1 MTPYIG
7 CDYARERLESF
18 LDEELSIEE
27 QVAVE
32 SHVRWCRTCAA
43 RIEDLQL
50 IGTSVRI
57 GPPGYRKTNDF
68 EPAVSAVASR
78 VLLRVR
84 AEREQSF
91 AVRIRE
97 QFTDMHLLW
106 PALGASMAMALC
118 VTLAVG
124 VLKRA
129 SLDRPESLATRLD
142 AMVNPGSELNP
153 LRPDNNAR
161 VDRYFEKFVD
171 SDRAGGISIPRVLDD
186 GMNFE
191 GIGDQEAMFTMAT
204 VVSREGRIANAEL
217 LKSERTGA
225 TAERAVHANDVEAV
239 LDAVRQSRFAPAQ
252 TALGRAVA
260 VNMVWL
266 IVVTTVQTPQTPQA
280 ANPQPPATQVTR
292 ARRIQPVDAAT
303 PLPVGRQS
311 ARTSLSPTA

>member
-1 MTPYIG
+1 MTSYIG

-18 LDEELSIEE
+18 VDEELSIEE

-50 IGTSVRI
+50 IGASVRI
-57 GPPGYRKTNDF
+57 GSPSFRRTGDF

-78 VLLRVR
+78 VLMRVR

-97 QFTDMHLLW
+97 QFTDMRLLW
-106 PALGASMAMALC
+106 PALGATMAMVLC
-118 VTLAVG
+118 ATMAFV
-124 VLKRA
+124 VLQRA
-129 SLDRPESLATRLD
+129 SIELPESLATRLD
-142 AMVNPGSELNP
+142 AMANPGSELNP

-161 VDRYFEKFVD
+161 VDRYFEKYVD

-186 GMNFE
+186 GMNFD
-191 GIGDQEAMFTMAT
+191 GIGDEEVMFTMAT

-217 LKSERTGA
+217 LKSERTGGRP
-225 TAERAVHANDVEAV
+225 ERAVRANDVEAV

-266 IVVTTVQTPQTPQA
+266 IVVTTVQTSDPLA
-280 ANPQPPATQVTR
+280 PQPAAQVTR
-292 ARRIQPVDAAT
+292 ATAPRRIPPVEAPT
-303 PLPVGRQS
+303 PLPISRQS
-311 ARTSLSPTA
+311 ARTSHSPTA